1 MSESADARRLSLLV
15 GVLFGLAGFGS
26 ASAAIA
32 LPVLAEDLGVSTG
45 VSAWAVSLY
54 ALFLAVATA
63 VYGRVS
69 DLVGVRKPLT
79 FGILLMTLGAVA
91 GALAPSFGVLLAAR
105 VLQGAGAAAVPTLGI
120 AAITARYDGDLRTQA
135 LGRVA
140 GLAAAVNCL
149 GPLAGGVVEAALG
162 WRAVIALPVAGLA
175 LLPLLWR
182 YLPTE
187 GTGARLDVL
196 GAVLVAATSGGLI
209 MLVQSP
215 STGATVAVVG
225 GLLLVLGVPAVA
237 FWVRRRPHGFLP
249 LSVLRN
255 ATALRSAVAASSVP
269 AAWFALLIAVPAVL
283 IEVGWE
289 PWQVGLALLPSVVT
303 GLAAPRLSTPL
314 VTRLG
319 ASLAL
324 VASGLTAVAALG
336 VAAVGAEL
344 HSATVLVLA
353 VVTVTFAFGVGQPA
367 LMTVVSN
374 AVAPDVRG
382 VALGLATLMFL
393 AGGSVGSAVVGGLAH
408 SLGTP
413 GSLVLLGLVLLAAI
427 WPAGRLV
434 LAGRAE
440 PEAD

>member
-162 WRAVIALPVAGLA
+162 WRAVIAMPVAGLA

-255 ATALRSAVAASSVP
+255 GTALRSAVAASSVP

>member
-1 MSESADARRLSLLV
+1 MSQSADARRLSVLV

-32 LPVLAEDLGVSTG
+32 LPALAEDLGVSTG

-120 AAITARYDGDLRTQA
+120 AAITARYDGDLRTLA

-140 GLAAAVNCL
+140 GIAAAVNCL
-149 GPLAGGVVEAALG
+149 GPLAGGAVEAALG
-162 WRAVIALPVAGLA
+162 WRAVIALPMAGLA

-225 GLLLVLGVPAVA
+225 GLLLVLGVPAVS

-255 ATALRSAVAASSVP
+255 GTALRSAVAASSVP
-269 AAWFALLIAVPAVL
+269 AAWFALLIAVPTVL
-283 IEVGWE
+283 VSVGWE

-314 VTRLG
+314 VSRLG
-319 ASLAL
+319 PSLAL

-344 HSATVLVLA
+344 HAATVLVLA

-367 LMTVVSN
+367 LMAVVSN

-393 AGGSVGSAVVGGLAH
+393 AGGSIGSAVVGGLAH
-408 SLGTP
+408 SLGTS
-413 GSLVLLGLVLLAAI
+413 GSLVLLGLVLLVAI

>member
-1 MSESADARRLSLLV
+1 MSESTDARRLSLLV

-26 ASAAIA
+26 ASAAIV
-32 LPVLAEDLGVSTG
+32 LPVLADDLGVSTG
-45 VSAWAVSLY
+45 VSVWAVSLY

-69 DLVGVRKPLT
+69 DLVGVRTPFT
-79 FGILLMTLGAVA
+79 VGIVLMTVGAVA

-120 AAITARYDGDLRTQA
+120 AAITARYGGDVRTMA

-149 GPLAGGVVEAALG
+149 GPLAGGAVEAVLG
-162 WRAVIALPVAGLA
+162 WRAVIALPVAGIA

-182 YLPTE
+182 YLPTG
-187 GTGARLDVL
+187 GTRARLDVV

-215 STGATVAVVG
+215 STGATVALVG
-225 GLLLVLGVPAVA
+225 GLLLVLGVPAVS

-249 LSVLRN
+249 LSVLSN
-255 ATALRSAVAASSVP
+255 GTALRSAVAASSVP
-269 AAWFALLIAVPAVL
+269 AAWFALLISVPTVL
-283 IEVGWE
+283 ITVGWE

-303 GLAAPRLSTPL
+303 GLLAPRLSTPL

-324 VASGLTAVAALG
+324 VLSGLTAVAALG

-374 AVAPDVRG
+374 VVAPDVRG

-408 SLGTP
+408 SLGMP
-413 GSLVLLGLVLLAAI
+413 GSLVLLGLVLLGLI

-434 LAGRAE
+434 LAGRAA